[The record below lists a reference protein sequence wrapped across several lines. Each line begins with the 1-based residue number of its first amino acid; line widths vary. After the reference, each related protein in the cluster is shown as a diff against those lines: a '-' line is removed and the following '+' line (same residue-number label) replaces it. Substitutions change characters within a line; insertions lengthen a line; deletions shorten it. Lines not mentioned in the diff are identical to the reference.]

1 MIISNEVFKSICVLD
16 DNTCKDIAITLNSR
30 LNNVLLTGF
39 PLSDS
44 FASGYSKAINLMV
57 NLLLCNIDL
66 KEDVLKQINTFDL
79 SYYQYNSCKSCFND
93 GFIHAIN
100 QFKLDIENYN

>member
-1 MIISNEVFKSICVLD
+1 
-16 DNTCKDIAITLNSR
+16 
-30 LNNVLLTGF
+30 
-39 PLSDS
+39 
-44 FASGYSKAINLMV
+44 MV